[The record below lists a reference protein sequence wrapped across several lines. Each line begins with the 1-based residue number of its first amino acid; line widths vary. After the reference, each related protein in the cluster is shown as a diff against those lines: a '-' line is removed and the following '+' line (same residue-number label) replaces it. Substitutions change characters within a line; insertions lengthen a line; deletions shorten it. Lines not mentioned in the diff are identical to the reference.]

1 MRSSTARAVTAALAI
16 IVSSVSLFAQTQ
28 SATKT
33 VKATGSVAGR
43 VTIKNKPASG
53 VAVGLAKPE
62 IYTPFE
68 SFPRAITDQDGNYK
82 ITNVVA
88 GAYDVI
94 PGAPAFILSDNNNAR
109 GRSIVVG
116 DGENV
121 ENINFALVRGGV
133 ITGKITDAD
142 QRPVIQQ
149 QVRLFRAEPPD
160 PRAQPG
166 RITFPVSTVT
176 TDDRGIYR
184 MFGLTP
190 GRYKVS
196 IGRGDETS
204 PSFNPLGRI
213 SYREVFYPDA
223 SESAK
228 ATVIEVSEGSE
239 ATNIDITLGRP
250 IETFSAS
257 GRVVDGEKGLP
268 VQNIRFTLQR
278 VIGERTEFMPVFITS
293 NGVGEFA
300 AEGLIAGKYGVML
313 ITEPNS
319 DLRADSM
326 IFDVID
332 SDVTGL
338 TVRLVKGASIS
349 GVVVLETEDKRAFA
363 KLSQLQMQA
372 YVQNPGGGVNFGG
385 SSRSTIGGDGS
396 FRVGGLSAG
405 TANLNLGPTMDM
417 TQMKGFMVSRIE
429 RDGVAQSPRGIEI
442 KDGEQVS
449 GIRVIVIY
457 GTATLRGVVNVE
469 NGPLPPGV
477 RIFVRLSRPGEAP
490 LNVRPPNV
498 DERGRFM
505 ADGLPAGSYEILVS
519 VAGGNVKPRTPLKQQ
534 VVLQDGNVT
543 DVALTLDFATVAKP

>member
-1 MRSSTARAVTAALAI
+1 MRSSTARAVIAALAI

-28 SATKT
+28 SAAKT

-53 VAVGLAKPE
+53 VAVGLRKPE
-62 IYTPFE
+62 NYSPFE

-94 PGAPAFILSDNNNAR
+94 PGAPAFILSDNNNPR

-166 RITFPVSTVT
+166 RVTFPVNTVS

-204 PSFNPLGRI
+204 GSFNPIGRI

-223 SESAK
+223 TEQAK
-228 ATVIEVSEGSE
+228 AAVIEVSEGSE

-250 IETFSAS
+250 IETFSATGS
-257 GRVVDGEKGLP
+257 VIDGERGQP
-268 VQNIRFTLQR
+268 VPNVRFTMQR
-278 VIGERTEFMPVFITS
+278 LIGERSEFMPVLITS
-293 NGVGEFA
+293 NSRGEFA
-300 AEGLIAGKYGVML
+300 AEGLIPGKYGVALM
-313 ITEPNS
+313 TDPNS
-319 DLRADSM
+319 ELRADSM
-326 IFDVID
+326 TFDVID
-332 SDVTGL
+332 SDVSGV
-338 TVRLVKGASIS
+338 TVRLVKGGSIS
-349 GVVVLETEDKRAFA
+349 GVVLLETEDKRAIA
-363 KLSQLQMQA
+363 KLSQLQIQA
-372 YVQNPGGGVNFGG
+372 YVQNPGGGANFGG
-385 SSRSTIGGDGS
+385 APRSTIGGDGS

-405 TANLNLGPTMDM
+405 TANLNLAPTMDM
-417 TQMKGFMVSRIE
+417 NQMKGFLVSRIE
-429 RDGVAQSPRGIEI
+429 RDGVIQPRGIEI
-442 KDGEQVS
+442 KDGEQVA
-449 GIRVIVIY
+449 GIRIIVNY
-457 GTATLRGVVNVE
+457 GSATLKGVVTVE
-469 NGPLPPGV
+469 NGPLPPGS
-477 RIFVRLSRPGEAP
+477 RIFVQLRKAGDMPLSI
-490 LNVRPPNV
+490 RPPSV
-498 DERGRFM
+498 DERGRFI
-505 ADGLPAGSYEILVS
+505 ADGIPGGSYELWVS
-519 VAGGNVKPRTPLKQQ
+519 VAGGNVRGRPPVKQQ
-534 VVLQDGNVT
+534 IVLQDGTVT
-543 DVALTLDFATVAKP
+543 DVAVTLDLAGGPKP

>member
-1 MRSSTARAVTAALAI
+1 MISFVTTKTGACAMIRAATPRNLLGVIFMRSSTARAVATALAVL
-16 IVSSVSLFAQTQ
+16 VSSLSLFAQTQ

-43 VTIKNKPASG
+43 VTIKNKPANG
-53 VAVGLAKPE
+53 VAVGLRKPE
-62 IYTPFE
+62 NYTPFE

-88 GAYDVI
+88 GAYEVI

-166 RITFPVSTVT
+166 RVTFPVNTVT

-204 PSFNPLGRI
+204 AGFNPIGRI

-223 SESAK
+223 TEPAK

-250 IETFSAS
+250 IETFTAS
-257 GRVVDGEKGLP
+257 GRVIDGEKGLP
-268 VQNIRFTLQR
+268 VPNVRFTLQR
-278 VIGERTEFMPVFITS
+278 VIGERTEFTTVFINS

-300 AEGLIAGKYGVML
+300 AEGLIPGKYGVTLM
-313 ITEPNS
+313 TDPNS

-326 IFDVID
+326 TFDVID
-332 SDVTGL
+332 SDVSGL

-363 KLSQLQMQA
+363 KLSQLQIQG

-385 SSRSTIGGDGS
+385 SSRSTIAGDGS

-429 RDGVAQSPRGIEI
+429 RDGVIQPRGIEI

-449 GIRVIVIY
+449 GVRIIVSY
-457 GTATLRGVVNVE
+457 GSATLRGVVSVE
-469 NGPLPPGV
+469 NGPLPAGV
-477 RIFVRLSRPGEAP
+477 RIFVRLSKPGDAP

-498 DERGRFM
+498 DARTFYCRGPSIR
-505 ADGLPAGSYEILVS
+505 LI
-519 VAGGNVKPRTPLKQQ
+519 
-534 VVLQDGNVT
+534 
-543 DVALTLDFATVAKP
+543 